1 MRSSSTDTFRRVR
14 SACALLAW
22 SALAAGP
29 AQAAETRTYG
39 RIISLAPSLT
49 EVLYAVGAGDQVA
62 GVTRYCIYP
71 PEARKKPKVAR
82 YCIHPPEAMKKPRV
96 AGYIDPNYEM
106 IMKLKPD
113 LVLLLHEHQAHIQ
126 RLKGMGIE
134 VRLIDQRSV
143 KGIIGSIREI
153 GGLAGKAAEA
163 EKLAQGIEGR
173 LERIR
178 KETARLER
186 PRVLLTV
193 GRHAQAGSL
202 ERIFVP
208 QSGSFFGEM
217 IGMAGG
223 RDAYGRPGDHFDTL
237 SREGILNLDPDVVL
251 EMLPDIKEH
260 GITREFILSQWAEV
274 PGLRA
279 SRSNRVYVLDHS
291 YVVVPG
297 PRFIDTLEMMAKD
310 IHPGLKL
317 EGP

>member
-49 EVLYAVGAGDQVA
+49 EVLYAVGAGAQVA
-62 GVTRYCIYP
+62 GVT
-71 PEARKKPKVAR
+71 R